1 MDLCDNQDF
10 LDLREKAINIPN
22 INDFD
27 KTQIENCCTVDCIVG
42 VLNNYDNLLAA
53 ETQKNEI
60 DEIIQELNELAD
72 RISQE
77 LAENESEFIDR

>member
-1 MDLCDNQDF
+1 MDLCDNQVF
-10 LDLREKAINIPN
+10 LDLRVKAINIPS

-27 KTQIENCCTVDCIVG
+27 KAQIGKCCTVDCIVG

-60 DEIIQELNELAD
+60 NRIIQELNELAD
-72 RISQE
+72 RISQD
-77 LAENESEFIDR
+77 LAENESELIDR